1 MLSAVELFSRV
12 MKLLWPWNSSNIF
25 FSEDS
30 RHNKS
35 ERFLSLWNGDTTNKN
50 QITQNRLSYPCGVV
64 VAWERRKYFFNYIFV
79 HCLISPHR
87 HIIAIA
93 THRKKITIRVE
104 KKVTE
109 KTFRDCRLMSRG
121 RERPAIAWLIIINSK
136 VDWEMAFEPE
146 NELNNC

>member
-12 MKLLWPWNSSNIF
+12 MKLLWPWNSSNRSF
-25 FSEDS
+25 FEDS
-30 RHNKS
+30 IPDTSNSFHFGMGTQQIKIKS
-35 ERFLSLWNGDTTNKN
+35 HKIVCHIRASRMGE
-50 QITQNRLSYPCGVV
+50 
-64 VAWERRKYFFNYIFV
+64 RKYIFNYIFV

-87 HIIAIA
+87 HCHCH
-93 THRKKITIRVE
+93 THRKQNNNQSR
-104 KKVTE
+104 KKSHR